1 MKRVLLVDDDD
12 DLREALCDVL
22 AFGGYEVTGAPD
34 GPTALAWL
42 TAHGAPDLILVD
54 LMMPGMSGAELKGRI
69 DRDPACAAVPVLVV
83 SGDTRLA
90 EQARAMGAAGWISKP
105 TPIDAFLRTVAWHL
119 DGGARA
125 GAEVRAAVEGP
136 RR

>member
-22 AFGGYEVTGAPD
+22 HLGGYEVAGAAG
-34 GPTALAWL
+34 GPAAIAWL
-42 TAHGAPDLILVD
+42 AAHDAPDLILVD
-54 LMMPGMSGAELKGRI
+54 LMMPGMSGAELKARL
-69 DRDPACAAVPVLVV
+69 DRDPRLAAVPVLVI

-105 TPIDAFLRTVAWHL
+105 TPMDALLRAVARHS
-119 DGGARA
+119 GGPARA
-125 GAEVRAAVEGP
+125 APDLRADP
-136 RR
+136 SRR